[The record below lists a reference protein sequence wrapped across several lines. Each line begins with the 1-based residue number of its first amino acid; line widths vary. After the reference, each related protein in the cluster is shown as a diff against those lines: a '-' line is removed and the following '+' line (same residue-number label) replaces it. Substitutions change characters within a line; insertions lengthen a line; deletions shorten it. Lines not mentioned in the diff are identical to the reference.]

1 MSDNGTSRSAP
12 RRGALLCVV
21 KGGGAR
27 GLRPTDRYGEPPVGD
42 GVLDVPHETPPIN
55 VCRGR
60 RPRRPVSAAVP
71 RCKTPSGRGLSA
83 QPTGGE
89 SVSHYISP
97 SVSASRCH
105 LPRRGRQG
113 ETDCRVAARR
123 EASTLG
129 VLLAMTGN
137 GAMWASPPTKLQGIC
152 ANRADRVVRP
162 CGVFF
167 SANKGARPGGA
178 RSFCA

>member
-113 ETDCRVAARR
+113 GDGLPRRRAPRSKYPWGAPRNDGERGDVGIAPYEIARDMCEQGGQGR
-123 EASTLG
+123 
-129 VLLAMTGN
+129 
-137 GAMWASPPTKLQGIC
+137 PPL
-152 ANRADRVVRP
+152 RS
-162 CGVFF
+162 VFF
-167 SANKGARPGGA
+167 GK
-178 RSFCA
+178 